1 MSKKAFETVIIICM
15 DGSIF
20 PPRKA
25 TVIFCLGNIFIT
37 NRTLKKAI
45 CKIRFNHRFP
55 WGDKSRRAYPF
66 YPSRFFLFLYH
77 NDRDDGDCDKADG
90 TCRYDD
96 RNSLAVTLFIGG
108 Q

>member
-20 PPRKA
+20 P
-25 TVIFCLGNIFIT
+25 FIT